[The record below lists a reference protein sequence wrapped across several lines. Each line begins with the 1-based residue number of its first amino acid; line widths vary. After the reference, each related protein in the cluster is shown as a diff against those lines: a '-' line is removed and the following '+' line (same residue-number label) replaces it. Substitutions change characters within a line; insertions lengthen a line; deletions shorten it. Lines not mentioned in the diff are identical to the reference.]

1 MTGVAE
7 NLLVRPVYF
16 PEVFESFS
24 IVGLAFTEPY
34 DILPQRL
41 GLISWLYRGGT
52 ESLRNVRIF
61 SYEPWELSATTSHG
75 IRGRKFFSSPFSG
88 PPH

>member
-7 NLLVRPVYF
+7 NLLIRPVYF

-34 DILPQRL
+34 DILPQRP
-41 GLISWLYRGGT
+41 GLITG
-52 ESLRNVRIF
+52 
-61 SYEPWELSATTSHG
+61 
-75 IRGRKFFSSPFSG
+75 
-88 PPH
+88 